1 MRMNKIYPKLIT
13 TLFLILF
20 GALLMKYADAGGNT
34 TQSSASK
41 TAEVNKQPH

>member
-20 GALLMKYADAGGNT
+20 GALLMKYADAGSST
-34 TQSSASK
+34 DQSSTKKSGPM
-41 TAEVNKQPH
+41 TSVSH